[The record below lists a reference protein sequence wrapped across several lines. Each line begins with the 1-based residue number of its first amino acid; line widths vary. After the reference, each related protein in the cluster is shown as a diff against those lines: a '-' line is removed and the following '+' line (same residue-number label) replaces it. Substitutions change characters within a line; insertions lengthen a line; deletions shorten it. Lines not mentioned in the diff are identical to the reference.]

1 MTSEFRLPAPPPT
14 ESAGRPSLGVALPAA
29 GSGARMGGARKPFLT
44 LRGEPV
50 LLWALRPF
58 LDHPRVTSVAIA
70 LPPEDLGSPPDWLT
84 DLDPRI
90 RLVAGGATRLHS
102 VRAALVALRASV
114 EVVLIHD
121 AARPLV
127 TPEIIDRCVEVAQTG
142 EGAVAG
148 WPAVDTIKE
157 VDAEGRLLRTPDRE
171 GLWLAQT
178 PQAFPRKALLEAYQ
192 RAVAEEV
199 PATDDSDLFARYGG
213 RVRMVRGA
221 SWNLKV
227 THPEDLQVAELL
239 LRRRQDG
246 ES

>member
-1 MTSEFRLPAPPPT
+1 
-14 ESAGRPSLGVALPAA
+14 LPAA
-29 GSGARMGGARKPFLT
+29 GSGARMGGARKAFLT

-58 LDHPRVTSVAIA
+58 LAHPQVTSVAIA
-70 LPPEDLGSPPDWLT
+70 LHPEDVGSPPDWLV

-102 VRAALVALRASV
+102 VRAALVALRSSV
-114 EVVLIHD
+114 DVVMIHD

-127 TPEIIDRCVEVAQTG
+127 THEIIDRCVQVARSG

-157 VDAEGRLLRTPDRE
+157 VDAQGRMLRTPERDA
-171 GLWLAQT
+171 LWQAQT
-178 PQAFPRKALLEAYQ
+178 PQAFPRGALLEAYQ
-192 RAVAEEV
+192 RAVAEDV

-227 THPEDLQVAELL
+227 THPEDLHVAELM
-239 LRRRQDG
+239 LRLRQEG
-246 ES
+246 EP